1 MPIDFQL
8 PSAPPAQVQAAS
20 APSFDDQYAKARAL
34 ANGGQ
39 PELALASYSALL
51 TRAPGNADVLL
62 GRGIVYARLGRWSE
76 SEADLAAAARASPDY
91 ADVWE
96 ALGNTY
102 RWSEQPAKALDAA
115 EHLAALRPN
124 EPNAL
129 VARARAH
136 GALGHAAQARAD
148 LERARSVGADTG
160 EIDGLLADLQ
170 PRAGG
175 PSAGNPSAGNPSAP
189 SPSAAMPSAGN
200 PDATS
205 AAGYSWAASLSA
217 GWTEVGAGPRWND
230 QTASVRHYT
239 PAGSLAF
246 ETLRAARFGRHDA
259 AWALD
264 AYTKLW
270 AGAYANL
277 RYQHSATG
285 RLFPAN
291 AGRVELWQALGQGWE
306 ASLSDDVLGFDSR
319 VNIVGASLARYFG
332 DFYVQLRHQN
342 IVSQGSHSTGERLLA
357 RWYYA
362 GDADNYLELSAN
374 SGRSDDPL
382 SLVGGRAR
390 SGGGGV
396 NWVRYFTP
404 QWGGKI
410 GATFSR
416 SASGAGG
423 NQRGLSFALYRRW

>member
-1 MPIDFQL
+1 M
-8 PSAPPAQVQAAS
+8 
-20 APSFDDQYAKARAL
+20 

-51 TRAPGNADVLL
+51 TRAPGSADVLL

-76 SEADLAAAARASPDY
+76 SEADLAAAAKASPDY

-115 EHLAALRPN
+115 EHLEALRPN
-124 EPNAL
+124 DPNAL
-129 VARARAH
+129 VARARAQR
-136 GALGHAAQARAD
+136 ALGHAAQARAD
-148 LERARSVGADTG
+148 LERPRALGADAG
-160 EIDGLLADLQ
+160 EIDGLLAELQ
-170 PRAGG
+170 PRAGS
-175 PSAGNPSAGNPSAP
+175 PSAA

-205 AAGYSWAASLSA
+205 AAGYSWAASLA
-217 GWTEVGAGPRWND
+217 ARWTEVGAGLRWN
-230 QTASVRHYT
+230 
-239 PAGSLAF
+239 G
-246 ETLRAARFGRHDA
+246 
-259 AWALD
+259 
-264 AYTKLW
+264 
-270 AGAYANL
+270 
-277 RYQHSATG
+277 
-285 RLFPAN
+285 
-291 AGRVELWQALGQGWE
+291 QA
-306 ASLSDDVLGFDSR
+306 
-319 VNIVGASLARYFG
+319 ASLARYFG
-332 DFYVQLRHQN
+332 DFYVHLRHQS
-342 IVSQGSHSTGERLLA
+342 IVLQGSHSTGERLLA

-404 QWGGKI
+404 QWGGRI

>member
-8 PSAPPAQVQAAS
+8 PSDPPAQVQTAGV
-20 APSFDDQYAKARAL
+20 PSFDDQYAQARAL

-39 PELALASYSALL
+39 PDLALAAWTALL
-51 TRAPGNADVLL
+51 ARAPGNADVLL
-62 GRGIVYARLGRWSE
+62 GRGIVYARLQRWSE
-76 SEADLAAAARASPDY
+76 SETDLLAAAKASPDY

-96 ALGNTY
+96 ALANTY
-102 RWSEQPAKALDAA
+102 RWSGQPARALDAA
-115 EHLAALRPN
+115 ERLVALRPKD
-124 EPNAL
+124 PNAL
-129 VARARAH
+129 LARARAQR
-136 GALGHAAQARAD
+136 ALGHAAQARAD
-148 LERARSVGADTG
+148 LDAARSLGGDAG
-160 EIDGLLADLQ
+160 EIDGLLAELA
-170 PRAGG
+170 PRPAR
-175 PSAGNPSAGNPSAP
+175 PSAGA
-189 SPSAAMPSAGN
+189 
-200 PDATS
+200 PDAAS
-205 AAGYSWAASLSA
+205 AAGYSWAAGLA
-217 GWTEVGAGPRWND
+217 ANWTDVGAGPRWND
-230 QTASVRHYT
+230 QTASVRRYL
-239 PAGSLAF
+239 PAGSLGF

-264 AYTKLW
+264 GYTKLW

-291 AGRVELWQALGQGWE
+291 AGRIEVWQAFGRGWE
-306 ASLSDDVLGFDSR
+306 ASLSDDVLGFGER
-319 VNIVGASLARYFG
+319 VNIYGASIAKYAG

-342 IVSQGSHSTGERLLA
+342 IVTQGSHSTGERLLA

-362 GDADNYLELSAN
+362 GDADSYLELSAN

-390 SGGGGV
+390 SGGGGAA
-396 NWVRYFTP
+396 WVRYFSP

-416 SASGAGG
+416 TAAGSGG
-423 NQRGLSFALYRRW
+423 NERGLSFALYRRW

>member
-8 PSAPPAQVQAAS
+8 PSNPPAQVQAAS
-20 APSFDDQYAKARAL
+20 ASSFDDQYARARAL

-39 PELALASYSALL
+39 PELALAAYSALL
-51 TRAPGNADVLL
+51 SRAPGNADVLL
-62 GRGIVYARLGRWSE
+62 GRGIVHARLGRWSE
-76 SEADLAAAARASPDY
+76 SEADLAAAVKASPDY
-91 ADVWE
+91 ADAWE

-102 RWSEQPAKALDAA
+102 RWSGQPAKALDAS
-115 EHLAALRPN
+115 ERLVALRPKD
-124 EPNAL
+124 PNAL

-136 GALGHAAQARAD
+136 RALGHAAQARAD
-148 LERARSVGADTG
+148 LEGARALGADAG
-160 EIDGLLADLQ
+160 EIDGLLAGLQ
-170 PRAGG
+170 PNAVG
-175 PSAGNPSAGNPSAP
+175 PKAA
-189 SPSAAMPSAGN
+189 SPNGAMPSAGN
-200 PDATS
+200 PDATG
-205 AAGYSWAASLSA
+205 AAGYSWAATLSA
-217 GWTEVGAGPRWND
+217 GWTDAGANPRWND

-239 PAGSLAF
+239 PAGSVAV

-259 AWALD
+259 AWAVD
-264 AYTKLW
+264 AYTRLW

-277 RYQHSATG
+277 RYQHSASG
-285 RLFPAN
+285 GLFPAN
-291 AGRVELWQALGQGWE
+291 AGRVEVWQALGKGWE

-319 VNIVGASLARYFG
+319 VNIYGASLARYVG
-332 DFYVQLRHQN
+332 NFYVQLRHQN

-390 SGGGGV
+390 SGGGAA
-396 NWVRYFTP
+396 NWVRYFSP
-404 QWGGKI
+404 QWGGRI

-416 SASGAGG
+416 SATGAGG
-423 NQRGLSFALYRRW
+423 SERGLAFALYRRW